1 MHMTIKKTLIAAAT
15 AAALGSLHTTASA
28 ADWVM
33 LQGTEPVGTSSR
45 AEVWGFIQTQYQKN
59 TSDPNA
65 SNQYIPNKLVGPQLT
80 SQEQFNVNRARIGVR
95 GAGFPLD
102 DKVNYF
108 LLAEFGKNAITESSS
123 GSTHVT
129 DASITLNHIP
139 GARIRTG
146 LFKYPGAEE
155 GLQAIHVFDYVNFT
169 NVTNQLMLERFSSTY
184 YGANVPPQ
192 TLPVVNSLNAF
203 NRPVGAFR
211 DVGIQ
216 IFDAFTLDNW
226 EATYAVM
233 IGNGNG
239 LNFGD
244 NDSNKDTYLYLAAE
258 KIFSGTG
265 PLREGLKF
273 FAWSQNGKRTFN
285 GDNSAIGI
293 NGAVVEEYDRKRS
306 GLGVKYLARPF
317 RVTAEYMKGKGMI
330 WNGPDK
336 PSFALTTGGGNPN
349 ADDNGI
355 FAEASGYY
363 LDGGWYIPS
372 SNWELDLRYDIY
384 HRLEGRT
391 NELEFKTITYGAQ
404 YHFNRKTRVAIN
416 YEDISATAVN
426 FGALA
431 GPNINL
437 DGVSGVYSVQLTH
450 IF

>member
-65 SNQYIPNKLVGPQLT
+65 SNQYIPAKLVGPQLT

-108 LLAEFGKNAITESSS
+108 LLAEFGKNGITESSS

-155 GLQAIHVFDYVNFT
+155 GLQAIHVFDYVNFS
-169 NVTNQLMLERFSSTY
+169 NVTNQLMLERFSSGF
-184 YGANVPPQ
+184 YGANVAPQ
-192 TLPVVNSLNAF
+192 TLPVQTSLNAF

-211 DVGIQ
+211 DVGVQ
-216 IFDAFTLDNW
+216 VFDAFTLGTW

-258 KIFSGTG
+258 KVFSGTG
-265 PLREGLKF
+265 LFREGLKF
-273 FAWSQNGKRTFN
+273 FAWSQDGKRSFN
-285 GDNSAIGI
+285 GDNA
-293 NGAVVEEYDRKRS
+293 GAVEEYDRKRS
-306 GLGVKYLARPF
+306 GLGVKYFAKPF
-317 RVTAEYMKGKGMI
+317 RATVEYMKGKGMI

-336 PSFALTTGGGNPN
+336 PSFALTTGSGNPN

-363 LDGGWYIPS
+363 LDGGWYIPN

-431 GPNINL
+431 GPNANL